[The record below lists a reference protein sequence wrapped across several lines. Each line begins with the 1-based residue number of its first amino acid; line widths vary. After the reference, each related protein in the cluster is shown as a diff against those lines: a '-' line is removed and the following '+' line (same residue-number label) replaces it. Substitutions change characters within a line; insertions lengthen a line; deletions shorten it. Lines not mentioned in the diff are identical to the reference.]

1 MEKLPKVLISKNE
14 EKRNIQLEYLRQQ
27 QLQHI
32 KNKSEEQRDMYVQ
45 DM

>member
-1 MEKLPKVLISKNE
+1 MKKLHKVLISKNE